1 MTERSPTTLLRVA
14 REDGSGAAA
23 EPFDLGQRDRSL
35 RKDKKCTLKQAA
47 QKSGLARS
55 TSSKIEN
62 GQMSQTYAAFK
73 KLAIGLDMLCRNCS
87 HRRST
92 PKSWGACR

>member
-1 MTERSPTTLLRVA
+1 MTDGSPRTLLRVA

-23 EPFDLGQRDRSL
+23 EPFDLGQRDRIL
-35 RKDKKCTLKQAA
+35 RKDKKCTLEQAA
-47 QKSGLARS
+47 QKARLARS

-73 KLAIGLDMLCRNCS
+73 KLAIGLDISVPQLF
-87 HRRST
+87 T
-92 PKSWGACR
+92 PPQHTQIMGACR